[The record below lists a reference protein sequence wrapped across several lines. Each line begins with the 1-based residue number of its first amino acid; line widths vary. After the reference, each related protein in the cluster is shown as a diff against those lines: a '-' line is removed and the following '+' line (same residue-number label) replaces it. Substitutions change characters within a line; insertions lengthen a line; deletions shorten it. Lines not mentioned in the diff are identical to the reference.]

1 MLALMT
7 LYIQP
12 SIHPPPPVDFKRL
25 LLPPTHVKLP
35 NKAQYLERTD
45 QKLRMEPVLPSQRL
59 FLILLDKVADR
70 VRNRDNQIRNYV
82 ASKKELSF
90 EDRTGRRLRV
100 QLTRGVGV
108 GGGPGLT
115 QLNEIDIGA

>member
-1 MLALMT
+1 
-7 LYIQP
+7 
-12 SIHPPPPVDFKRL
+12 
-25 LLPPTHVKLP
+25 
-35 NKAQYLERTD
+35 
-45 QKLRMEPVLPSQRL
+45 MEPVLPSQGL

-108 GGGPGLT
+108 GGGSGLT